1 MRGNGL
7 RCVDGRI
14 QFQVE
19 LLGGSYWDPF
29 LQQQGYFGNLPK
41 NLVISGNDG
50 EPLWQLSYEVNAN
63 GYPTKITGKDKKDTA
78 VMTLTWR

>member
-1 MRGNGL
+1 M
-7 RCVDGRI
+7 
-14 QFQVE
+14 E

-50 EPLWQLSYEVNAN
+50 EPLWQLSYEANAN
-63 GYPTKITGKDKKDTA
+63 GYPTKITGKDKKDCSYDA
-78 VMTLTWR
+78 DMAIIEDLDL